1 MTSKIYNKLII
12 GAFLVLLTSLPVAA
26 EGFFDDVEMKARL
39 GYSIGGTAPLG
50 MPASIRSIE
59 AFHVTPN
66 FQIGFDV
73 AKPLRGQWGVQ
84 TGLMLENKGMD
95 GEVMTKAYRMKVR
108 MDESEMEGYYT
119 GRVRQK
125 VTEWMLTLPVQATY
139 QLGQKVRVK
148 AGPYVSL
155 LIDKD
160 FSGNAADGYLRKD
173 DPTGLK
179 VVMGNKEG
187 EWATYDFTDDMRWLQ
202 AGIAAGAEWQAWQR
216 LGFSFDLSWG
226 LTGIHKS
233 DFKTVE
239 QTLYPIYGT
248 IAVTYKLR

>member
-1 MTSKIYNKLII
+1 MICKIYNKLII
-12 GAFLVLLTSLPVAA
+12 GACLVLLTSLPVAA

-66 FQIGFDV
+66 FQLGFDIS
-73 AKPLRGQWGVQ
+73 KPFGDQWGVQ

-125 VTEWMLTLPVQATY
+125 VTEWMLTLPVQATC
-139 QLGQKVRVK
+139 QLSQKVKVK

-160 FSGNAADGYLRKD
+160 FSGYAADGYLRKD

-202 AGIAAGAEWQAWQR
+202 AGVAAGAEWQAWQR
-216 LGFSFDLSWG
+216 LGLSFDLSWG

-248 IAVTYKLR
+248 IGVTYKLR

>member
-1 MTSKIYNKLII
+1 MISKIYNKLII

-66 FQIGFDV
+66 FQLGFDV

-160 FSGNAADGYLRKD
+160 FSGYAADGYLRKD

-187 EWATYDFTDDMRWLQ
+187 EWATYDFTDDMRRWQ
-202 AGIAAGAEWQAWQR
+202 TGIAVGADCRVASR
-216 LGFSFDLSWG
+216 LGLSADLSWG

>member
-1 MTSKIYNKLII
+1 MISKIYNKLII
-12 GAFLVLLTSLPVAA
+12 GACLVLLTSLPVAA

-66 FQIGFDV
+66 FQLGFDV

-108 MDESEMEGYYT
+108 MDESEIEGYYT

-148 AGPYVSL
+148 AGPYVSM

-160 FSGNAADGYLRKD
+160 FSGYAADGYLRKD

-179 VVMGNKEG
+179 VVMGNQEG

-202 AGIAAGAEWQAWQR
+202 AGVAAGAEWQAWQR

>member
-1 MTSKIYNKLII
+1 MISKIYNKLII

-155 LIDKD
+155 LIGRD
-160 FSGNAADGYLRKD
+160 FSGNVSDGYLRKD
-173 DPTGLK
+173 DPTGQK
-179 VVMGNKEG
+179 IEMGHEPD
-187 EWATYDFTDDMRWLQ
+187 ERATYDFTDDMRRWQ
-202 AGIAAGAEWQAWQR
+202 TGIAVGADCRVASR
-216 LGFSFDLSWG
+216 LGLSADLSWG
-226 LTGIHKS
+226 LTGIMRS

-248 IAVTYKLR
+248 ISITYQIR

>member
-1 MTSKIYNKLII
+1 MNTIIRTAILI
-12 GAFLVLLTSLPVAA
+12 VLMALTTPVAA
-26 EGFFDDVEMKARL
+26 EGFYDDVQLKARV

-50 MPASIRSIE
+50 MPATIRSIE
-59 AFHVTPN
+59 AFHLTPN
-66 FQIGFDV
+66 FLLGIDGSKLLYDRWGFQ
-73 AKPLRGQWGVQ
+73 AGLRV
-84 TGLMLENKGMD
+84 ENKGMD
-95 GEVMTKAYRMKVR
+95 GEVLTKAYRMKVR

-160 FSGNAADGYLRKD
+160 FSGYAADGYLRKD

>member
-1 MTSKIYNKLII
+1 MISKIYNKLFI

-160 FSGNAADGYLRKD
+160 FSGYAADGYLRKD

>member
-1 MTSKIYNKLII
+1 MICKIYNKILI
-12 GAFLVLLTSLPVAA
+12 GACLVLLTSLPVAA

-66 FQIGFDV
+66 FQLGFDV
-73 AKPLRGQWGVQ
+73 AKPLGGQWGVQ

-148 AGPYVSL
+148 AGPYVSM

-160 FSGNAADGYLRKD
+160 FSGYAADGYLRKD

-179 VVMGNKEG
+179 VVMGNQEG

-202 AGIAAGAEWQAWQR
+202 AGVAAGAEWQAWQR

>member
-1 MTSKIYNKLII
+1 MISKIYNKLII
-12 GAFLVLLTSLPVAA
+12 GAFLVLLTSLPVTA

-59 AFHVTPN
+59 AFYVTPN

-73 AKPLRGQWGVQ
+73 AKPLSGQWGMQ

-160 FSGNAADGYLRKD
+160 FSGYAADGYLRKD

-239 QTLYPIYGT
+239 QTLYPIYVT

>member
-160 FSGNAADGYLRKD
+160 FSGYAADGYLRKD

-187 EWATYDFTDDMRWLQ
+187 EWATYDFSEDMRNLQ
-202 AGIAAGAEWQAWQR
+202 MGIAAGVDWQLHR
-216 LGFSFDLSWG
+216 NIGLSADVNWG
-226 LTGIHKS
+226 LTGIFKK

-248 IAVTYKLR
+248 IGAFYKF

>member
-73 AKPLRGQWGVQ
+73 AKPLSGQWGMQ

-160 FSGNAADGYLRKD
+160 FSGYAADGYLRKD

-202 AGIAAGAEWQAWQR
+202 AGIAAGA
-216 LGFSFDLSWG
+216 
-226 LTGIHKS
+226 
-233 DFKTVE
+233 
-239 QTLYPIYGT
+239 
-248 IAVTYKLR
+248 

>member
-12 GAFLVLLTSLPVAA
+12 GAFLVLLPSLPVAA

-160 FSGNAADGYLRKD
+160 FSGYAADGYLRKD

>member
-1 MTSKIYNKLII
+1 MISKIYNKLII

-26 EGFFDDVEMKARL
+26 EGFFDDVEMKGRL

-160 FSGNAADGYLRKD
+160 FSGYAADGYLRKD

>member
-1 MTSKIYNKLII
+1 
-12 GAFLVLLTSLPVAA
+12 
-26 EGFFDDVEMKARL
+26 
-39 GYSIGGTAPLG
+39 
-50 MPASIRSIE
+50 
-59 AFHVTPN
+59 
-66 FQIGFDV
+66 
-73 AKPLRGQWGVQ
+73 
-84 TGLMLENKGMD
+84 
-95 GEVMTKAYRMKVR
+95 
-108 MDESEMEGYYT
+108 MEGYYT

-160 FSGNAADGYLRKD
+160 FSGYAADGYLRKD

>member
-1 MTSKIYNKLII
+1 MISKIYNKLII
-12 GAFLVLLTSLPVAA
+12 GACLVLLTSLPVAA

-66 FQIGFDV
+66 FQLGFDV
-73 AKPLRGQWGVQ
+73 SKPFGDQWGVQ

-148 AGPYVSL
+148 AGPYVSM

-160 FSGNAADGYLRKD
+160 FSGYAADGYLRKD

-179 VVMGNKEG
+179 VVMGNQEG

-202 AGIAAGAEWQAWQR
+202 AGVAAGAEWQAWQR

-226 LTGIHKS
+226 LTGIMRS

-248 IAVTYKLR
+248 ISFTYQIK

>member
-1 MTSKIYNKLII
+1 MISKIYNKLII

-73 AKPLRGQWGVQ
+73 AKPLSGQWGMQ

-148 AGPYVSL
+148 ARTSVAML
-155 LIDKD
+155 
-160 FSGNAADGYLRKD
+160 
-173 DPTGLK
+173 PTDIFARTTPR
-179 VVMGNKEG
+179 V
-187 EWATYDFTDDMRWLQ
+187 
-202 AGIAAGAEWQAWQR
+202 
-216 LGFSFDLSWG
+216 
-226 LTGIHKS
+226 
-233 DFKTVE
+233 
-239 QTLYPIYGT
+239 
-248 IAVTYKLR
+248 

>member
-1 MTSKIYNKLII
+1 MISKIYNKLII

-160 FSGNAADGYLRKD
+160 FSGYAADGYLRKD

-187 EWATYDFTDDMRWLQ
+187 EWATYDFTDDKRWLQ

-239 QTLYPIYGT
+239 QMLYPIYGT